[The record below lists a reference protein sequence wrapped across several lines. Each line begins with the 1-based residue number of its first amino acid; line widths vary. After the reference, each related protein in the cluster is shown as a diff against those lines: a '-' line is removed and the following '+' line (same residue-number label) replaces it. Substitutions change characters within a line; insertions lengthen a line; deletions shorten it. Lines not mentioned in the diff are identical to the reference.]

1 MKTLK
6 ISIIIFAFSF
16 SSLWVNAQSG
26 WTLEECID
34 YAVKHNIQ
42 IKRAELSAKVA
53 DYDLTKAKADFT
65 PTLFA
70 FGRHGINK
78 GLGYNFWTSTYEDRE
93 FQSGQFGLQGNFDLF
108 KGGAKINGLSRSKLN
123 LQAALEDVEHQ
134 KNVLV
139 LNIVAVY
146 LQVLYS
152 NEMLTLA
159 KEQLELAELRH
170 SKAKTQLELGQLSQ
184 AQYLE
189 VNAQLANERRI
200 LVTTDNDRKMALLS
214 LAQLLELEAVEDFTI
229 NISREVKL
237 NDVSM
242 DFSLGQ
248 ILDSA
253 YETMPQ
259 LKASEFRYQLSKKDY
274 RIAQGLRAPS
284 IYLTYDYTSRYS
296 QSATDPFA
304 FLLRPYPNYT
314 YREQISD
321 NAFGGIFLAID
332 IPIFNK
338 FVAQNQISKAKI
350 RVSDAELQQ
359 EQVRKDILKTV
370 QQSYL
375 DAVAAKENYN
385 QLLISVDNYSEVFNM
400 TSRRFDLGQASAV
413 DLGVAKANF
422 IGAQA
427 ELLNA
432 KYTYILRVK
441 ILDFYKGSPIT
452 L

>member
-1 MKTLK
+1 MRTLK
-6 ISIIIFAFSF
+6 IYVLIIAFAFSSF
-16 SSLWVNAQSG
+16 WVVAQSS

-34 YAVKHNIQ
+34 YAIKNNIQ
-42 IKRAELSAKVA
+42 IKRSELSARVA
-53 DYDLTKAKADFT
+53 NYDLTKAMADYT

-78 GLGYNFWTSTYEDRE
+78 GLDYNYWTSTYEDRE
-93 FQSGQFGLQGNFDLF
+93 FQSGQFGVQGSLDLF
-108 KGGAKINGLSRSKLN
+108 KGGARINNVSRSRLN
-123 LQAALEDVEHQ
+123 LQASIQDVEHQ

-139 LNIVAVY
+139 LNIVAAY

-152 NEMLTLA
+152 NELLNLA

-170 SKAKTQLELGQLSQ
+170 SKAKSQLELGQLSQ
-184 AQYLE
+184 SQYLE

-200 LVTTDNDRKMALLS
+200 LVSAENDGKMALLS
-214 LAQLLELEAVEDFTI
+214 LAQLLEIEEVGKFSI
-229 NISREVKL
+229 NVSREVSIE
-237 NDVSM
+237 DVTMS
-242 DFSLGQ
+242 FSLGQ

-253 YETMPQ
+253 YEELPQ
-259 LKASEFRYQLSKKDY
+259 LKASEFRYQISRKDY
-274 RIAQGLRAPS
+274 RIAQGLRSPS

-296 QSATDPFA
+296 QSARDPFA
-304 FLLRPYPNYT
+304 FPLRPYPDYT
-314 YREQISD
+314 FSEQISD
-321 NAFGGIFLAID
+321 NTFGRIFLAID

-350 RVSDAELQQ
+350 RVSDAELQH

-375 DAVAAKENYN
+375 DAVAAKENYS
-385 QLLISVDNYSEVFNM
+385 QSASAVENYSEVFNM
-400 TSRRFDLGQASAV
+400 TSRRFELGQASAV
-413 DLGVAKANF
+413 DLGVAKANL